1 MEIAPAD
8 SMALSPAEAKELVD
22 ELLQAFDTKL
32 LGSKALSKFY
42 TSNRQMLQRH
52 LKIDT
57 ITNAGQLGDHIQEL
71 LTRSHGFICEGLEKR
86 LTDADLRPSE
96 FNYGKWFEVD
106 ADEDLLTRLIN
117 KLNADFRSSVKLE
130 KSPLQLSMSMGKE
143 AFQEALDAQHAQTDG
158 VPLPSSPI

>member
-57 ITNAGQLGDHIQEL
+57 ITNAGQLGDHVKEL
-71 LTRSHGFICEGLEKR
+71 LTKSHGLICEGLEKP
-86 LTDADLRPSE
+86 LTDADLRPSD
-96 FNYGKWFEVD
+96 FNHDKWFRINV
-106 ADEDLLTRLIN
+106 DEDRFTRLIE

-130 KSPLQLSMSMGKE
+130 KSPLTLSMSKGKE
-143 AFQEALDAQHAQTDG
+143 AFRKALDAQ
-158 VPLPSSPI
+158 